1 MCRDVY
7 NPRHVFKRILLAL
20 LVIAVLYAGWEW
32 ITFPDTA
39 KLAKENPTT
48 TAFMDARRAELRAA
62 GQDDTLLQTWVPYG
76 RISPYLRR
84 GVLAPS
90 NAELVADACALV
102 ETLGRRVATIHEAR
116 ELLACPVR

>member
-84 GVLAPS
+84 GVLV
-90 NAELVADACALV
+90 AEDDAFYEHNVVDVKDLEEAL
-102 ETLGRRVATIHEAR
+102 
-116 ELLACPVR
+116 